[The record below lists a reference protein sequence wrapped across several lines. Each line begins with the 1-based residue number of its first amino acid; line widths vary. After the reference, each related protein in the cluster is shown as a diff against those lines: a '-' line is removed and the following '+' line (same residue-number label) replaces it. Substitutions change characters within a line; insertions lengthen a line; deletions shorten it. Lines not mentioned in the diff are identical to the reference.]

1 MPKKLKYLPRAGR
14 DLVKLREFIAIHNP
28 EAAARAARCILEAAQ
43 RLEQHALLGRLAD
56 DMPGH
61 HDLVIPFGTA
71 GYILRYRIEGSMVYV
86 VGIRHGKEDSK

>member
-1 MPKKLKYLPRAGR
+1 MPEKLKFLPRAGR
-14 DLVKLREFIAIHNP
+14 DLVKLREFIAVHNP
-28 EAAARAARCILEAAQ
+28 EAAAKAARCILVAAL

-61 HDLVIPFGTA
+61 HDLFGAA

-86 VGIRHGKEDSK
+86 VGIRHGKEDSKG